1 MFGLPLA
8 MMGGLIRQVAFSQMR
23 VLQHAADTAKK
34 FYGGNASLVDTAG
47 LREVGS
53 KMFFFGLAVGV
64 ERVVACEIGQKQGV
78 RL

>member
-1 MFGLPLA
+1 MFVVKSKVQDLFGLPLA

-47 LREVGS
+47 LREVRS
-53 KMFFFGLAVGV
+53 KMGFWGGLQS
-64 ERVVACEIGQKQGV
+64 E
-78 RL
+78 